1 MGAKAKRKA
10 PTNLTQLIQ
19 VMGQHVMGQ
28 KGGSKKQKQPSIASN
43 SVPSI
48 STARLVYLW
57 SWGPIV
63 GPVDALRSVKLDGTP
78 IMASDGTINYPGVKW
93 QFRSGELHQD
103 RLEGVTE
110 SSNEIQVGQELR
122 TTAPWVYSISNP
134 VIDAVRVRFSWPV
147 LQAQDSAGNINGVH
161 IDYAIDVA
169 TDGGPY
175 QQVLASSVD
184 RKNVTKYER
193 SHRVELP
200 EGSSWTIR
208 ARRLTPEANSP
219 LVQDAMVVEAIAEVV
234 DSDQEYPL
242 TAVGCVEYDA
252 QQFGGDFPKIAV
264 LMRGRIIRVPTNYDP
279 ETRAYATSG
288 AGTTNGV
295 WDGSFK
301 EAYTNNPAWVFYDLA
316 LHPYYGLGD
325 RIDASMINRWS
336 LYRIAQ
342 WCDQL
347 VPDGKGGQEPRFT
360 CNLYLQK
367 QTEAWAVLQD
377 LAAIFH
383 GLAYWDGNQI
393 AVNADMPQDPV
404 YTYTTSQILGD
415 GAIKYSGSKWRD
427 RHSLAMVTFDDPEQG
442 FETDKE
448 PVFDED
454 AMAEYGV
461 RDVSVEAVGCTSRG
475 QAQRAGKWALLTE
488 QLQIRGATINVGLDG
503 YIPKPGTVI
512 ALSDPMLAGRANGG
526 RIAAVAGRVVTL
538 DRDAEVPA
546 GSRLLVN
553 LPSGKAESRQVRSV
567 SGRQITVMADYSETP
582 QPECGWAIDY
592 DDLKLMQ
599 FYVRNVTR
607 PEWTRFQLDLIQH
620 EPSKFDAIDHGTMI
634 DDRPI
639 SVLPPGVQDAPARV
653 LISSHSAVDQGIA
666 VTTMTIGWDAAPG
679 AVAYD
684 VEWRWG
690 SRDWIKVPR
699 TGELAVDVRGVYA
712 GQYLARVRAVN
723 AMDVASIPTASTLTD
738 VEGKTTP
745 PPAVTHLTASS
756 ELFSIR
762 LKWGFPEGAEDTQRT
777 EIWYGASTDREL
789 STKLAD
795 LAYPQ
800 AEYVMSGLAG
810 GAAFFFWARLVDRT
824 GNIGPW
830 FPTAPTVVQGIAQ
843 TDPGPILDM
852 ISGEIDE
859 SMLGEELRNKID
871 GLQDQIDALDGLK
884 AYNKDEPYEEGQMVV
899 EDSRIYQAIHD
910 VPADPTGANA
920 PPNASFWIDVGQ
932 SIESAN
938 GLAQQ
943 VQTNTAKI
951 EEVDGKVEASASQ
964 LSALQAAW
972 RPDSGEGELADALA
986 GWSSKAR
993 LAREQ
998 MVRASETEALAR
1010 SSETLD
1016 AKIGQT
1022 NATVQTVSQAQANLE
1037 GKASTMWSVKMQLNA
1052 QGQFVAAGIG
1062 LGIENGPAGLQSQFL
1077 VSADRFAVVNNI
1089 NGALSSPF
1097 VVQGGQVFI
1106 NQAFINTAY
1115 IQQIVLGMTLRSQA
1129 VNSQGLPL
1137 IELNMVTG
1145 AVAIRGQDASGSTL
1159 ITNGQVNTYYT
1170 SGNPATKMGIGI

>member
-1 MGAKAKRKA
+1 MGAEVKRRARMPKAQRR
-10 PTNLTQLIQ
+10 Q
-19 VMGQHVMGQ
+19 VVGH
-28 KGGSKKQKQPSIASN
+28 KGGAKKQKQPSIASN

-48 STARLVYLW
+48 STARLLYLW

-63 GPVDALRSVKLDGTP
+63 GPVNGLRSVKLDGTP
-78 IMASDGTINYPGVKW
+78 LVAEDGTVNYPGVKW

-110 SSNEIQVGQELR
+110 SSNEIQVAQELR
-122 TTAPWVYSISNP
+122 TTAPWVYSINNP
-134 VIDAVRVRFSWPV
+134 VIDAARVRFGWAV
-147 LQAQDSAGNINGVH
+147 LQAQDSGGNINGVR

-175 QQVLASSVD
+175 QQVLASYVD

-193 SHRVELP
+193 SHRIDLP

-208 ARRLTPEANSP
+208 ARRITPEANSS
-219 LVQDAMVVEAIAEVV
+219 LVQDTMVVEAIAEVV

-264 LMRGRIIRVPTNYDP
+264 LMRGRIVRVPMNYDP
-279 ETRAYATSG
+279 ETRTYATSG
-288 AGTTNGV
+288 VGTSGGI

-367 QTEAWAVLQD
+367 QAEAWAVLQD

-404 YTYTTSQILGD
+404 YTYTVSQILGD
-415 GAIKYSGSKWRD
+415 GAIKYTGSKWRD
-427 RHSLAMVTFDDPEQG
+427 RHSLAMVSFDDPDQG

-488 QLQIRGATINVGLDG
+488 QLQTRGATINVGLDG

-538 DRDAEVPA
+538 DRDVEVPTGA
-546 GSRLLVN
+546 RLLVN
-553 LPSGKAESRQVRSV
+553 LPSGKAETRQIRSAV
-567 SGRQITVMADYSETP
+567 GRQITVMADFSEPP
-582 QPECGWAIDY
+582 QPECAWAIDY

-607 PEWTRFQLDLIQH
+607 PEWTRFQLELIQH

-699 TGELAVDVRGVYA
+699 TGELSVDVRGVYA

-723 AMDVASIPTASTLTD
+723 AMDVASIPTTSTLTD
-738 VEGKTTP
+738 VAGKTTP
-745 PPAVTHLTASS
+745 PPSVTNLAATS
-756 ELFSIR
+756 ELFAIR
-762 LKWGFPEGAEDTQRT
+762 LKWGIPPGAEDTQRT
-777 EIWYGASTDREL
+777 EIWRNPNNDLATA
-789 STKLAD
+789 TKLAD

-800 AEYVMSGLAG
+800 SEYVLSGLAA

-824 GNIGPW
+824 GNIGP
-830 FPTAPTVVQGIAQ
+830 FFPVPPTAVQGIAQ

-859 SMLGEELRNKID
+859 SMLGEELKEKID

-884 AYNKDEPYEEGQMVV
+884 AYDPEMAYEEGEMVV
-899 EDSRIYQAIHD
+899 GDGRIYQAAHG
-910 VPADPTGANA
+910 VPADPSGANG
-920 PPNASFWIDVGQ
+920 PPNVVFWIDVGQ
-932 SIESAN
+932 SLESAN

-943 VQTNTAKI
+943 VQVNTAKL
-951 EEVDGKVEASASQ
+951 EEVDGKVVASASQ

-972 RPDSGEGELADALA
+972 RDDKADGDLA
-986 GWSSKAR
+986 GAIDVWDTKAR
-993 LAREQ
+993 F
-998 MVRASETEALAR
+998 ASQVTVIANETEAVVR
-1010 SSETLD
+1010 KTETLEATVGD
-1016 AKIGQT
+1016 T
-1022 NATVQTVSQAQANLE
+1022 VATVQTVSQAQADLD
-1037 GKASTMWSVKMQLNA
+1037 GKASTMWAVKMQLNA
-1052 QGQFVAAGIG
+1052 HGQYVTTGIG

-1077 VSADRFAVVNNI
+1077 VSVDRFAVVNNI
-1089 NGALSSPF
+1089 NGTLTSPF
-1097 VVQGGQVFI
+1097 AIQGGQVFI
-1106 NQAFINTAY
+1106 NQA
-1115 IQQIVLGMTLRSQA
+1115 
-1129 VNSQGLPL
+1129 L
-1137 IELNMVTG
+1137 IGNG
-1145 AVAIRGQDASGSTL
+1145 W
-1159 ITNGQVNTYYT
+1159 ITNAMIGNIIMSNNYVAGTTGWALNKDGNFEINGSVAGQ
-1170 SGNPATKMGIGI
+1170 GKMTITNQRLRIFHANGVMAIDLGINV